1 MRRVSAVRVSSSLIL
16 ALPCVPARTIFWL
29 TLRRIGAHELFR
41 LHLTVVSILAGLIFG
56 CAIVRVACL
65 EVSWVLLALEFIPA
79 GPIFGVAL
87 VFANAPGVFGVSLAL
102 PCIPALLVVI
112 CAVRQ
117 LLFDLFVVVF
127 HLQFEE
133 FTP

>member
-1 MRRVSAVRVSSSLIL
+1 MRPSTDNLLAHIEEDWCTCFLQATSDSSIHPS
-16 ALPCVPARTIFWL
+16 R
-29 TLRRIGAHELFR
+29 
-41 LHLTVVSILAGLIFG
+41 LIFG

-65 EVSWVLLALEFIPA
+65 EISWVLLTLEFIPA
-79 GPIFGVAL
+79 GLIFGVAL

-112 CAVRQ
+112 CAVRH